1 MLTRKMSSATPTD
14 LLDVVWSRE
23 LLPSMSDCGTEGNPN
38 FTKLCQDSILQRPK
52 CKLNSLIY

>member
-23 LLPSMSDCGTEGNPN
+23 FLPSMSDCGTEGNPN
-38 FTKLCQDSILQRPK
+38 FTKPISMSSINFTMPQL
-52 CKLNSLIY
+52 